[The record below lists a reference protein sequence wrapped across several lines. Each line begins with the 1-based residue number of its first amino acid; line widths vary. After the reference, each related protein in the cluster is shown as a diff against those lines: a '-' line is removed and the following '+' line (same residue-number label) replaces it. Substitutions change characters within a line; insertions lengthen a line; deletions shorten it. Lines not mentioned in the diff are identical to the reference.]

1 MAQFL
6 CFWLYFTCNLHQ
18 FFFFL
23 NVLQSCLL
31 IFKFAFFELLFNCAL
46 LIFKFVAQ
54 NSIGLHFSSFG
65 LLQVTRSGKKE
76 FELKFSSMVILICFN
91 PVKDAK
97 NLESTKVFA
106 RKYGKSWVQIKY
118 KQLVL
123 NTKYSWVLLKR
134 KFLIMF
140 CSVCKSFLNFC
151 QILWHFWFK
160 SLDHNNIC
168 MIEILITVVT
178 NWWTE
183 QTTFLGQLSFNYR
196 PT

>member
-1 MAQFL
+1 MLFVRFGSIFMLLTVLYLQFASV
-6 CFWLYFTCNLHQ
+6 
-18 FFFFL
+18 FFL

-106 RKYGKSWVQIKY
+106 RKYGKS
-118 KQLVL
+118 
-123 NTKYSWVLLKR
+123 
-134 KFLIMF
+134 
-140 CSVCKSFLNFC
+140 
-151 QILWHFWFK
+151 
-160 SLDHNNIC
+160 
-168 MIEILITVVT
+168 
-178 NWWTE
+178 
-183 QTTFLGQLSFNYR
+183 
-196 PT
+196 